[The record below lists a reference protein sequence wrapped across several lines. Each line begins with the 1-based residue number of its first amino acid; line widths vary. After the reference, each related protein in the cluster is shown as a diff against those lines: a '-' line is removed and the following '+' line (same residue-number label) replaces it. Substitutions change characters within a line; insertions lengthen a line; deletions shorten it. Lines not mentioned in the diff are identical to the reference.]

1 MIHDLAFWDKVYLC
15 VIACDDM
22 DTAAAATVADEADAL
37 RWERVQATPP
47 PLELQERLRHV
58 SDAGLDAFDVYD
70 AELTERWG
78 LERVRHATAF
88 IRAERAAKVAA

>member
-1 MIHDLAFWDKVYLC
+1 MIHELAFWDKDYLC
-15 VIACDDM
+15 VLAYEGTDRGF
-22 DTAAAATVADEADAL
+22 AARAADEADAL
-37 RWERVQATPP
+37 RWERVQAMPP